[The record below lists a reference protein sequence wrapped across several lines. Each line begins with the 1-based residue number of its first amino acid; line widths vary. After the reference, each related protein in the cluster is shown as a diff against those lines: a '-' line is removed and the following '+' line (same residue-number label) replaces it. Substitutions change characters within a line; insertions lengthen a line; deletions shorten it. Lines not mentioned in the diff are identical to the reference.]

1 MLLGITD
8 ERSVMARVS
17 LDITRRQFL
26 MTGLAGTGLA
36 GTGLMG
42 THQPALASSYP
53 PPAWFTK
60 GEVVE
65 TYNYCDMCPWKCGII
80 VKSVNGQV
88 IKIDGNPLD
97 PKSNGMLCA
106 RGQGGVSFMN
116 DPDRLR
122 SPMIRTGERGEGKF
136 REVSWEEALDYTAE
150 KLLEIQEKYGP
161 EGLAIFGHT
170 TGDSW
175 WADYFAQAWG
185 TPNAAKPST
194 SICLSPREEASQL
207 TFGIPVGGHEPMD
220 WPEMKCVTLIGS
232 HIGEDARNTV
242 IQDFVQTRS
251 DGAQVIVV
259 DPRFSTAAAKAD
271 YWLPIKPGTDTALL
285 LAWINVIITEERYD
299 KAYLDEWATGLDE
312 LAAHVTD
319 FTPEW
324 AAPITDLPAEQ
335 IRETA
340 RVMSDRLPQAVI
352 MPGRHT
358 TWYGNDTQRMRA
370 VFIINSLL
378 GVYGRRGGMYFNK
391 SVFLEDYPHPPFKV
405 AGTSG
410 GCSADPG
417 DTANAELPLGP
428 TGKARADGVR
438 NGIDGGFLRGATAIQ
453 ELIDPMITDT
463 PYRIAGLIN
472 YGVNLF
478 NSIPMPERTLEA
490 VKALDFFL
498 AIDILPQE
506 HIAWADVVFPD
517 ATYLERYDD
526 LSAIAFK
533 TPFIQMR
540 EPAVAPMYDTMP
552 SWKMSRELGI
562 RVGLESYYKW
572 ETIEEFLDT
581 RLRSVGS
588 SLEKMHDAGGVIIQ
602 EGKPYLEDF
611 VAEGESPFHTPSEKI
626 ELSSSHLAQSGFDAI
641 PVYEPT
647 EEPPNGYYRLLY
659 GRSPVHTFARTQNT
673 PVLNDVDPENQLW
686 INEDEATALGY
697 SNGDRVWL
705 ENEAGTRTGPVL
717 VKATQRIR
725 KDAVYMTH
733 GWGQVTEGL
742 TKSNGKGA
750 SDTKMMSRYA
760 LDPISGGAG
769 LRVNFVRIAEGA

>member
-1 MLLGITD
+1 
-8 ERSVMARVS
+8 MARVN
-17 LDITRRQFL
+17 LEITRRQFL
-26 MTGLAGTGLA
+26 MTGLAGTA
-36 GTGLMG
+36 LMG
-42 THQPALASSYP
+42 SHQPALASSYP
-53 PPAWFTK
+53 DPAWFTQ
-60 GEVVE
+60 GEVVS
-65 TYNYCDMCPWKCGII
+65 TYNYCDMCPWKCGVI

-88 IKIDGNPLD
+88 IKIDGNPAD
-97 PKSNGMLCA
+97 PKSRGMLCA

-136 REVSWEEALDYTAE
+136 REVTWEEALDYTAE
-150 KLLEIQEKYGP
+150 KLLEIKDKYGQ

-170 TGDSW
+170 TGDTW
-175 WADYFAQAWG
+175 WAEYFAQAWG

-220 WPEMKCVTLIGS
+220 WDEMQCITLIGS
-232 HIGEDARNTV
+232 HIGEDSRNTV
-242 IQDFVQTRS
+242 MQDFVSAQSR
-251 DGAQVIVV
+251 GAKVIVV
-259 DPRFSTAAAKAD
+259 DPRFSTAGARAD
-271 YWLPIKPGTDTALL
+271 HWLPIKPGTDTALL
-285 LAWINVIITEERYD
+285 LAWINVIITEGRYD
-299 KAYLDEWATGLDE
+299 QAYIEEWANGIDE
-312 LAAHVTD
+312 LAAHVAE

-324 AAPITDLPAEQ
+324 AAPITDLSAEQ

-340 RVMSDRLPQAVI
+340 RVMSERLPQAVI

-378 GVYGRRGGMYFNK
+378 GVYGRHGGMYFNK
-391 SVFLEDYPHPPFKV
+391 SVFLEDYPHPPFAV
-405 AGTSG
+405 TGTAG
-410 GCSADPG
+410 GCSAEPG
-417 DTANAELPLGP
+417 EVSAELPLGP

-453 ELIDPMITDT
+453 ELIDPMITDD
-463 PYRIAGLIN
+463 PYRIAGMIV
-472 YGVNLF
+472 YGVNLLH
-478 NSIPMPERTLEA
+478 SLPMPDKTIEA
-490 VKALDFFL
+490 LKKLDFML
-498 AIDILPQE
+498 AIDVLPQE
-506 HIAWADVVFPD
+506 HVAWADVVFPD

-526 LSAIAFK
+526 LSTIAHK

-552 SWKMSRELGI
+552 SWMMARELGL
-562 RVGLESYYKW
+562 RVGLDAYFKW
-572 ETIEEFLDT
+572 ETIEEYLDT

-588 SLEKMHDAGGVIIQ
+588 SLEKMHDGGGVIIQ
-602 EGKPYLEDF
+602 KGKPYLEDF
-611 VAEGESPFHTPSEKI
+611 GDESPFHTPSGKI
-626 ELSSSHLAQSGFDAI
+626 ELSSGELADAGFDAM

-647 EEPPNGYYRLLY
+647 DEPPAGYYRLLY
-659 GRSPVHTFARTQNT
+659 GRAPSHTFAKTQNT
-673 PVLNDVDPENQLW
+673 PVLNDVYPENELW

-697 SNGDRVWL
+697 ANGDRVWV

-725 KDAVYMTH
+725 RDAVYMTH
-733 GWGQVTEGL
+733 GYGHISDGL
-742 TKSNGKGA
+742 TIANGKGA
-750 SDTKMMSRYA
+750 SDTKMMSRYK

-769 LRVNFVRIAEGA
+769 LRVNFVRIAEGG